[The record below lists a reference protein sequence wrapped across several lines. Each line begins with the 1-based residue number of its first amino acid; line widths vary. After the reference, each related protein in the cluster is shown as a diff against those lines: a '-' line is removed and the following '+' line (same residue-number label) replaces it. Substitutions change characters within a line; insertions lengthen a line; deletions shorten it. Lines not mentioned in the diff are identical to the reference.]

1 MSIGSWDPEAADHS
15 TPFEFDNGLLAEI
28 IALGQN
34 AGYAEIAQIIPQ
46 DQLQKQS
53 RMMTLGKEAWFQ
65 KAEDYNEADIIQLI
79 RFFTLAEM
87 KLPGWEAGAE
97 SPVVWL
103 VKVLRKRGTPPDRD
117 LLLWIKTNTT
127 NKFLPNGAL

>member
-1 MSIGSWDPEAADHS
+1 MSIGSWDPEAADQS
-15 TPFEFDNGLLAEI
+15 APFEFDNELLAKVIE
-28 IALGQN
+28 LGQN
-34 AGYAEIAQIIPQ
+34 DAYEGIAELIPQ
-46 DQLQKQS
+46 DQLQRQS
-53 RMMTLGKEAWFQ
+53 RMMTLGKEAWFK
-65 KAEDYNEADIIQLI
+65 KAEDYNEAEIIQLI

-87 KLPGWEAGAE
+87 KFPGWEAGAE

-117 LLLWIKTNTT
+117 LLMWIKTNTT